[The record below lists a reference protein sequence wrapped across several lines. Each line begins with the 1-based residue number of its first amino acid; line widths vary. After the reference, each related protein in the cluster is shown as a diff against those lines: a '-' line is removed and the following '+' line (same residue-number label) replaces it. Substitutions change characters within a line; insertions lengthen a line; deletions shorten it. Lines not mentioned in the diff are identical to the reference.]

1 MMVLPV
7 MAIVLFSLDAV
18 QFTHYQQYRNVAI
31 GNLVGM
37 HVGDGRDAVGN
48 RYFHLVEEYHIAEKE
63 FNCSISNHYDGRAEA
78 ENDMARHV
86 TGHAQLSLHFHGSNC
101 MTVSDWASL
110 RIKAVTAFIIASVVL
125 TMAACIVPLIVNAVR
140 RETSQRARVDAANAE
155 LQRLGTVQ
163 LTERAAPAVAL
174 TTNQAGYTQT
184 SNEEPYH
191 SGSSSLEPVQYSQ
204 RDRQIYLA
212 GFQEMSRLA
221 KEQLAQWSLE
231 WRGHSPSYLPLATA
245 DTAV

>member
-1 MMVLPV
+1 MDNTVARKDGNSSACCCMMVLPV
-7 MAIVLFSLDAV
+7 MAIVLFSLGAV

-31 GNLVGM
+31 GNLVAM
-37 HVGDGRDAVGN
+37 HLDDGRDAVGN

-110 RIKAVTAFIIASVVL
+110 RIKAVSAFIIASVML
-125 TMAACIVPLIVNAVR
+125 TLTACIVPLVVRAVR
-140 RETSQRARVDAANAE
+140 REASQRARVDAANGE
-155 LQRLGTVQ
+155 LQSLGTVQ
-163 LTERAAPAVAL
+163 LTERAAPAVSL

-184 SNEEPYH
+184 SSEEPYQWQFILGTGAIQ
-191 SGSSSLEPVQYSQ
+191 ST
-204 RDRQIYLA
+204 RQADLL
-212 GFQEMSRLA
+212 SRLLGNELLSA
-221 KEQLAQWSLE
+221 GAN
-231 WRGHSPSYLPLATA
+231 G
-245 DTAV
+245 AVVA